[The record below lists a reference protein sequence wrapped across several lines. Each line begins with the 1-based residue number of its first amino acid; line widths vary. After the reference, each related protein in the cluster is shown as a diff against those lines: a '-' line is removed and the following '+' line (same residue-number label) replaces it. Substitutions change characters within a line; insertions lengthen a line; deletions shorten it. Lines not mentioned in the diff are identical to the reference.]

1 MKALPEPN
9 LKQANQS
16 SQACQ
21 AGSAAN
27 VRAIQDIRGWD
38 ADELLPWIQ
47 QKLYIPLKPK
57 DVERFSNA
65 EIDGEVF
72 LRHPGDRMFF
82 VSAGFSFGV
91 SDKLADLAEITRKKS
106 KYSHLYHGYYA
117 NS

>member
-1 MKALPEPN
+1 MKTLPEPN
-9 LKQANQS
+9 LKQADQS
-16 SQACQ
+16 SQAGQ

-27 VRAIQDIRGWD
+27 VGAIQDIRRWD

-57 DVERFSNA
+57 DAERFLNA

-72 LRHPGDRMFF
+72 FGHPDRMFF

-91 SDKLADLAEITRKKS
+91 STKLADLAEITRK
-106 KYSHLYHGYYA
+106 
-117 NS
+117 